1 MNELYENICAAVRE
15 AGGIVLQAT
24 NEGKHAREKTSR
36 HDLVTAYDAR
46 VQRFLQE
53 RLLALLPGAGF
64 LGEEDG
70 GRLKAENGWRFIV
83 DPIDGTMNF
92 IRDLRRSCISVGLAR
107 GDVMEFGA
115 VYDPYHDELFTAA
128 RGEGA
133 FLNGVPI
140 HVSDCDM
147 PHALV
152 YIGSAP
158 YYPDCIPQT
167 FYLAQRLT
175 ETCSD
180 IRRSGSA
187 ALELCDVACGRVEA
201 YFEYRLCPW
210 DYAAGSLIVTEAGGR
225 ISSLDGGA
233 LQFDQ
238 KCSIA
243 AANALCHAP
252 LLALA
257 EEAQQQRS
265 QN

>member
-1 MNELYENICAAVRE
+1 
-15 AGGIVLQAT
+15 
-24 NEGKHAREKTSR
+24 
-36 HDLVTAYDAR
+36 
-46 VQRFLQE
+46 
-53 RLLALLPGAGF
+53 
-64 LGEEDG
+64 
-70 GRLKAENGWRFIV
+70 
-83 DPIDGTMNF
+83 
-92 IRDLRRSCISVGLAR
+92 
-107 GDVMEFGA
+107 MEFGA

-133 FLNGVPI
+133 FLNGAPI
-140 HVSDCDM
+140 RVSGCDM

-152 YIGSAP
+152 YIGSSP
-158 YYPDCIPQT
+158 YYPECLPQT
-167 FYLAQRLT
+167 FYLARRLT

-225 ISSLDGGA
+225 VSALDGGA
-233 LQFDQ
+233 LQFDR

-252 LLALA
+252 LLRLA
-257 EEAQQQRS
+257 EEAQQQTS